1 MTFHFEATKLEEVEN
16 FRGAT
21 CIVSSIIAQQY
32 RSIHQTSLCLA
43 YEQNKAARTIHF
55 RQLHT
60 RVVVRACVR
69 GYLRPRLLLELC
81 TDYWR
86 LSPYWHS
93 KNKTR
98 RREKLIFSS
107 FTQACRCTYV
117 CECTEIVAGAI
128 TLCDIFAI

>member
-1 MTFHFEATKLEEVEN
+1 MTFHFEATQLEEVEN

-69 GYLRPRLLLELC
+69 E
-81 TDYWR
+81 T
-86 LSPYWHS
+86 
-93 KNKTR
+93 
-98 RREKLIFSS
+98 
-107 FTQACRCTYV
+107 A
-117 CECTEIVAGAI
+117 IVAGAVHRLPEVI
-128 TLCDIFAI
+128 TLLA

>member
-1 MTFHFEATKLEEVEN
+1 MTFHFEATQLEEVEN

-60 RVVVRACVR
+60 RVVVRTCVR
-69 GYLRPRLLLELC
+69 PQLLHELC

-86 LSPYWHS
+86 LSPYWHD

-98 RREKLIFSS
+98 QREKLIFSS

-117 CECTEIVAGAI
+117 FEWTVIVAGAI
-128 TLCDIFAI
+128 TLHDTFAL